1 MDYPTHWRMDCLTG
15 WSHLT
20 VSVWKSWRT
29 ALSCWTLRSQCW
41 TRPAATMATKS
52 SRQARRAT
60 IVATTVSVAVAVG
73 LWLTVRIAVTAAVRE
88 GRSSRVTSP
97 WCCRECSRTGIAR
110 VRSTVSLT
118 HRFTTRRL
126 TAVFDSRPLI
136 LSNNRVTSKVNCA
149 SLVHYLLL
157 TERF

>member
-1 MDYPTHWRMDCLTG
+1 MGLSAFTNGLSNTLTNGLPNGLVPLDGVGLEELEDGFELLNTPISVLNPTSSDYGNQKLTT
-15 WSHLT
+15 S
-20 VSVWKSWRT
+20 
-29 ALSCWTLRSQCW
+29 
-41 TRPAATMATKS
+41 TKS
-52 SRQARRAT
+52 NNCGNN
-60 IVATTVSVAVAVG
+60 SVG
-73 LWLTVRIAVTAAVRE
+73 
-88 GRSSRVTSP
+88 GCSS
-97 WCCRECSRTGIAR
+97 GIAR